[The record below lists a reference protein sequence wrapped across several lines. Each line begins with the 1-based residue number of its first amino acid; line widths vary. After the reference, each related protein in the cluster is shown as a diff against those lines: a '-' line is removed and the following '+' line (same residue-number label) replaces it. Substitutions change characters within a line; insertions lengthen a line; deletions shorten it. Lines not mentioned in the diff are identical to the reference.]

1 MTGSIVRENGTSNS
15 QAKEAWPSLQ
25 TGQTNS
31 KFFFL
36 QIEIYI
42 NKNNKI
48 VYRLLISLFLYL

>member
-31 KFFFL
+31 GFSFHKDN
-36 QIEIYI
+36 YI
-42 NKNNKI
+42 
-48 VYRLLISLFLYL
+48 

>member
-31 KFFFL
+31 KFL
-36 QIEIYI
+36 HIEIYI